1 MEFMDLYNKD
11 RIKTDKVLERGKP
24 VPADL
29 FYFVVHICIFNSN
42 NQMLIQQ
49 RQSFKSFLPNMWD
62 VTVGGNSISGE
73 NSADAAKREL
83 FEEIGYLH
91 NFESERPVL
100 TINFDYGF
108 DDIYL
113 LVNDLDINALK
124 LQYEEVQ
131 NVKWATMDEIITM
144 IDKNEFVPYKK
155 DLIRLFFSLKD
166 FIGSFTKEL

>member
-1 MEFMDLYNKD
+1 MEFMDLYTKD
-11 RIKTDKVLERGKP
+11 RVKTDKVLERGKP
-24 VPADL
+24 IPDNL

-49 RQSFKSFLPNMWD
+49 RQSFKSFLPNLWD
-62 VTVGGNSISGE
+62 VAAGGNSISGE

-91 NFESERPVL
+91 SFENERPAL

-108 DDIYL
+108 DDIYI
-113 LVNDLDINALK
+113 LVLDLDINSLK

-131 NVKWATMDEIITM
+131 NVKWATLEEIIDM
-144 IDKNEFVPYKK
+144 IDKSEFVPYKK

-166 FIGSFTKEL
+166 FIGSFTKEF

>member
-11 RIKTDKVLERGKP
+11 RIKTDMVLERGKP
-24 VPADL
+24 IPDN
-29 FYFVVHICIFNSN
+29 FFCFVVHICIFNSN

-91 NFESERPVL
+91 NFESERPAL
-100 TINFDYGF
+100 TINFDHGF

-113 LVNDLDINALK
+113 LVDDLDINALK

-131 NVKWATMDEIITM
+131 DVKWASLDEIITM